1 MISIK
6 SLSFILAREKQASSD
21 AAADQSLV
29 SVRQSQSSPDRL
41 SGSLSSVKVLASPDF
56 HTVDTS
62 LTAPDQLQQYR
73 LKTL

>member
-41 SGSLSSVKVLASPDF
+41 SSSLSSVM
-56 HTVDTS
+56 T
-62 LTAPDQLQQYR
+62 R
-73 LKTL
+73 LYCYIKSRP